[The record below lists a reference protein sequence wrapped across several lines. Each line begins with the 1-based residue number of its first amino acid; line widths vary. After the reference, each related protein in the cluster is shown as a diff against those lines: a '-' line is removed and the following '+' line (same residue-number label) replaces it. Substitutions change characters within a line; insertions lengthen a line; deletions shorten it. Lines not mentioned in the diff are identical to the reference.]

1 MKDRTKMTP
10 AVKMFIEYLK
20 CRDMD
25 EVACM

>member
-1 MKDRTKMTP
+1 MKDRTKMTS
-10 AVKMFIEYLK
+10 AVQMFIEYLK

>member
-1 MKDRTKMTP
+1 MKERTKMTS
-10 AVKMFIEYLK
+10 AVQKFIEYLK